1 MDDFKAIVDLYKMKP
16 TYTLH
21 SQEGRKY
28 VIESWKSKSNPF
40 IVLTSAFEFKAEN
53 LSKIDHIVRDK
64 FLKGLLADAVEK
76 EEYEEAAKLR
86 DMISLS

>member
-21 SQEGRKY
+21 VEDGKKY

-40 IVLTSAFEFKAEN
+40 VVLTSAFEFKAEN
-53 LSKIDHIVRDK
+53 LTKMDDKVRSE
-64 FLKGLLADAVEK
+64 FLKGLLADAVGK
-76 EEYEEAAKLR
+76 EDYEEAANIR
-86 DMISLS
+86 DMIAMS